1 MAIRAISSPPFLPTV
16 PTRLAANRNK
26 DAAAK
31 PTQLQASILW
41 RLTGVKSG
49 RRAPAETTKAPKTP
63 PKIPDHHPGVVFKK
77 LEDGTCIWESKAYD
91 GKTRLEYGPLLKGF
105 KESRE
110 WIKKVDESLDW
121 DPSQKAYG
129 KFASLWGQCIIH
141 HGRLRLTVR
150 GLNHLEK
157 GKIYLFTPTH
167 GSLIDTP
174 ILQVA
179 LEDWNP
185 GHVADKRF
193 EKSFLGRA
201 MTKSGKHVFIN
212 RKSQKSRIRGL
223 FRAIKMLKN
232 PSHRFSLVADP
243 QGTRACGKKGPDGQ
257 RMDGDLFEQEM
268 GLLRGAAEIFYRTG
282 RYGVELVPIVM
293 NGTGRVLPKGLLK
306 RAQTGEEIEIIV
318 GKPIKLSDMGDSPKS
333 KEEEDQLIQKIMG
346 EIELF
351 YRAHY
356 KAPLSAPKLL
366 NKAP

>member
-16 PTRLAANRNK
+16 PTRLAANRNT
-26 DAAAK
+26 DAAAI

-41 RLTGVKSG
+41 RLTGLKSG
-49 RRAPAETTKAPKTP
+49 REAPAETTKTPKTP

-77 LEDGTCIWESKAYD
+77 LEDGTCIWKSTAYD
-91 GKTRLEYGPLLKGF
+91 GKIRLEYGPLLKGF

-121 DPSQKAYG
+121 DPSQEAYG

-157 GKIYLFTPTH
+157 GKVYLFTPTH

-174 ILQVA
+174 MLQVA

-193 EKSFLGRA
+193 ERSFLGRA
-201 MTKSGKHVFIN
+201 MTKSEKHVFIN
-212 RKSQKSRIRGL
+212 RKSEKSRIRGL
-223 FRAIKMLKN
+223 FRAIKMLRN
-232 PSHRFSLVADP
+232 PSHQFSLVADP
-243 QGTRACGKKGPDGQ
+243 QGTRARGKKGPNGQ
-257 RMDGDLFEQEM
+257 RIDGDLFEQEM
-268 GLLRGAAEIFYRTG
+268 GLLQGVAEIFLRTG
-282 RYGVELVPIVM
+282 DHGVELVPIVM
-293 NGTGRVLPKGLLK
+293 NGTGRVLPKGVLK
-306 RAQTGEEIEIIV
+306 RAQTGEEIEIII
-318 GKPIKLSDMGDSPKS
+318 GKPIKLSDLGDPAKS
-333 KEEEDQLIQKIMG
+333 KEEKHQLIQSIMC

-366 NKAP
+366 KKGA